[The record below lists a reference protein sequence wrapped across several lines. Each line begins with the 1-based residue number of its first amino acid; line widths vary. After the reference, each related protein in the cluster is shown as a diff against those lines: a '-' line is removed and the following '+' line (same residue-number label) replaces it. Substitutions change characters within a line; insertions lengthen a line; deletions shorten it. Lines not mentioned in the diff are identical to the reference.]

1 MTPPRSLVAE
11 IPALRRFSRA
21 LVGHA
26 SHADALLENAL
37 TDLLSNPA
45 RSSAPSNGHRHAL
58 RLELLKSLIGA
69 LPTRLEESDPC
80 GGCAMERAA
89 QSILLRLPMRPRVAF
104 LLRTL
109 EELCD
114 DEIAYVMGVS
124 TLQARLLVELG
135 SASIAGEISTRV
147 LIIESDASMA
157 DQLEA
162 LVKELGHTPCGKARS
177 SSEALALADRERPGL
192 ILTELTFADG
202 LSGHTMLHE
211 ILKNH
216 DVPVII
222 ITERPELWSNDSTI
236 LPAGFITKPFLTD
249 TVRASIS
256 KALFFNRRARQPFF
270 EYEIKNATSH

>member
-1 MTPPRSLVAE
+1 MTPARSLVAE

-26 SHADALLENAL
+26 GQADTLLEDALAA
-37 TDLLSNPA
+37 LLSNPLQSDA
-45 RSSAPSNGHRHAL
+45 RLADQRPAL
-58 RLELLKSLIGA
+58 RLDLLKSLVGT
-69 LPTRLEESDPC
+69 LPIRLEESDPC

-89 QSILLRLPMRPRVAF
+89 QSILLRLPMRPRIAF

-147 LIIESDASMA
+147 LIIESNASTA
-157 DQLEA
+157 DQLENI
-162 LVKELGHTPCGKARS
+162 VKELGHTSCGKARS
-177 SSEALALADRERPGL
+177 SSEALALADRENPGL
-192 ILTELTFADG
+192 ILTELTLPDE

-211 ILKNH
+211 LLKNH

-222 ITERPELWSNDSTI
+222 ITERPELWVNNSNIS
-236 LPAGFITKPFLTD
+236 PAGFITKPFLSE
-249 TVRASIS
+249 TVRSSICN
-256 KALFFNRRARQPFF
+256 ALFFNRRAKYPFF
-270 EYEIKNATSH
+270 IYEAKNLTSH